1 MIEVDKTTTW
11 GNNYVHK
18 IVFRSENVEEV
29 ESWLKDHNLIQVD
42 KARWKDDYGNYYRII
57 EV

>member
-11 GNNYVHK
+11 GNSYTHK
-18 IVFRSENVEEV
+18 VIFRSENMEEV
-29 ESWLKDHNLIQVD
+29 NSWLKDHNLIQVD
-42 KARWKDDYGNYYRII
+42 NTRWKDDYGNYYRIV

>member
-1 MIEVDKTTTW
+1 MIQIDKTTTW

-18 IVFRSENVEEV
+18 AVFRSENAEEV
-29 ESWLKDHNLIQVD
+29 QSWLKDHNLIQVD
-42 KARWKDDYGNYYRII
+42 EHRWKDDYGNYYRII